1 MFSFSEMQTYLSVVQ
16 DPQIYFLSIF
26 LIFLNKLGILF
37 FFPRSLGYRL
47 KVIDRCFS
55 QRTVEE
61 IISALVSSMILNF
74 IHDENI
80 NLLSSLSDV
89 FEKFASAL
97 SNILLF
103 SVFTCLPLTWPWS
116 CAGNFRRE
124 RPWIRRM
131 IGSRKQ
137 SSHWR
142 EHHQQALKFVWDR

>member
-16 DPQIYFLSIF
+16 DPQIYILYFFNLFSI
-26 LIFLNKLGILF
+26 NSKSLF
-37 FFPRSLGYRL
+37 FSRSLGFRL
-47 KVIDRCFS
+47 NVIDRCFS
-55 QRTVEE
+55 RRTVEE

-89 FEKFASAL
+89 FESLLVLL

-103 SVFTCLPLTWPWS
+103 LVFTCLPLNWPWS

-131 IGSRKQ
+131 IGSLKQ

-142 EHHQQALKFVWDR
+142 EHHPQALKFLWDR